1 MLHIINKN
9 DGNGALFNN
18 CMHVVEKN
26 SSILLIENGVYCGV
40 DNQLV
45 TLDQQLFDDVEL
57 YILTPDLEARG
68 IAFASCYDFIKPVD
82 YAGFVQLVTENNPVR
97 SWF

>member
-9 DGNGALFNN
+9 DGNGALLHD
-18 CMHVVEKN
+18 CMQIVSKG

-40 DNQLV
+40 KNQLMLLEKRV
-45 TLDQQLFDDVEL
+45 FDEVNL
-57 YILTPDLEARG
+57 YVLTPDLEARG
-68 IAFASCYDFIKPVD
+68 LLLASCYGFVKPID
-82 YAGFVQLVTENNPVR
+82 YDGFVQLVADNSPIR